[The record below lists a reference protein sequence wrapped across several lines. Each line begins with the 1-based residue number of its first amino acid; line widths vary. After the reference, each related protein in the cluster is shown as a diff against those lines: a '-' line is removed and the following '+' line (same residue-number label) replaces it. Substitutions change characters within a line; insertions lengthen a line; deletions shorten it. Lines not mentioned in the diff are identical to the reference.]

1 MSKLDYIME
10 LANYDVEKREEDEAV
25 HIDYSDD
32 GYCIGIDWEKE
43 GDFRS
48 SSFSWTKKLRNSH
61 LYGGNFWKL

>member
-32 GYCIGIDWEKE
+32 GYCIGIDW
-43 GDFRS
+43 
-48 SSFSWTKKLRNSH
+48 
-61 LYGGNFWKL
+61 